1 MARLHAPEM
10 LRVAVAVCGPAD
22 GEDAMQ
28 DALVSA
34 LRAYPDLD
42 PEADVR
48 RWLLRIVHNRAIDHR
63 RARARR
69 PTPTEGLGE
78 RPAGGAP
85 GPVGDG
91 LWTLVAELPAK
102 QRAAVT
108 LRFVA
113 DLSHREIGE
122 LMDITESAARR
133 NAHDGLAS
141 LRDRIDR

>member
-1 MARLHAPEM
+1 MARLHAPAM
-10 LRVAVAVCGPAD
+10 LRVAVAVCGPTD

-34 LRAYPDLD
+34 LRAYPELD
-42 PEADVR
+42 PEADVG

-63 RARARR
+63 RARVRR
-69 PTPTEGLGE
+69 PAPTEGIEE
-78 RPAGGAP
+78 RPASEPAEP
-85 GPVGDG
+85 ADDR
-91 LWTLVAELPAK
+91 LWELVAALPAK

-133 NAHDGLAS
+133 NAHDGLAA